1 MICLQDVLQTSSRHV
16 FKTSSR
22 HVFKTSSIRL
32 QRNIFSSS
40 KMSSRRLQ
48 VVLEDEKL
56 LRWRRIEDDLKT
68 SWRPKNVCWE
78 YTSKFPNH
86 LMIWLQNLFIF
97 FTTSLSLKNDFEIS
111 TLLKKSKEQ
120 FFRTTYFQWNLYF
133 LIQILSNRNTCL
145 FCL

>member
-1 MICLQDVLQTSSRHV
+1 MSSWRLQD
-16 FKTSSR
+16 
-22 HVFKTSSIRL
+22 
-32 QRNIFSSS
+32 
-40 KMSSRRLQ
+40 MSSRRLQ
-48 VVLEDEKL
+48 DVFSVKFFVFQDVFARRLQDVVEDEKL
-56 LRWRRIEDDLKT
+56 LRWRCIEDVFKT
-68 SWRPKNVCWE
+68 SWRPANVCWE